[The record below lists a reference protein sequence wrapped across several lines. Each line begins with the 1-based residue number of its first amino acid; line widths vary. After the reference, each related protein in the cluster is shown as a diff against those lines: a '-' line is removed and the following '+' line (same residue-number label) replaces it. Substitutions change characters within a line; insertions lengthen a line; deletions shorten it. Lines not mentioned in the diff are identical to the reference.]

1 MKADQN
7 ELRNVPREDEDEA
20 GQPMADDFTDLLEEQ
35 IDIAGGEWQEDEES
49 RGSIGFTMYDAPT
62 SKDNTVTVLLPADQI
77 GGAPSQSL
85 VRIKSKAKERGG
97 DGRQYL
103 GVVVQGP
110 FAEPDGL
117 RADAP
122 LVVTTTVRGASFMP
136 RYHGRVQVEIL
147 GEEVGGTLVPPRLRP
162 LPNSPVFVLDQVET
176 QEKLKL
182 GGDVTLGIA
191 VGYEEMPVA
200 LPSTRKEVF
209 PRHTGILGTTGGG
222 KSTTVSG
229 LIGKL
234 GANGVAVIVFDTE
247 GEYTHISE
255 PTDDPQMLAAL
266 ARRGLSPKG
275 VSNVFIY
282 HLVGRETTNP
292 GYADRQTFCLEY
304 SNLSPYAVMEILNL
318 NEAQQE
324 RFLKAYD
331 IARRVMS
338 ELKIYP
344 TTEDERAALMELDEM
359 ERGYPRMT
367 LQHMYD
373 IVRLC
378 ADTVA
383 GEQEETRLRT
393 PAFRDGKKRLVE
405 IIREAK
411 LPSHIWSWRKVQ
423 GSLSRLLRLGIF
435 DNNSV
440 APPDYAAMTEPGR
453 VTIIDL
459 SDTDS
464 PQVNNLVIS
473 EILRGLHEQQ
483 NENYRASEKNKESQD
498 RRGEDSEA
506 AFDDDDWKSEFDNP
520 NGGEK
525 EKGELPRRVTV
536 VIEEAH
542 EFLSSERIR
551 QMPVLFQQVARIA
564 RRGRKRWL
572 GLVFVTQLPQHL
584 PDEVLGL
591 VNNYVLHKVADAN
604 VISRLKR
611 TVGGVDEGLWNRLP
625 SLAPGQAIVSAASMA
640 RPLLVAIDPTPSKL
654 RMVE

>member
-1 MKADQN
+1 MDEHKQN
-7 ELRNVPREDEDEA
+7 ILSPEDKGEA
-20 GQPMADDFTDLLEEQ
+20 SRAMTDDFMSLFKED
-35 IDIAGGEWQEDEES
+35 IDAAGGEWREDEES
-49 RGSIGFTMYDAPT
+49 RGSVGFTMYDAPT

-77 GGAPSQSL
+77 GSAPSQSL
-85 VRIKSKAKERGG
+85 VRIKSRSKERGG

-103 GVVVQGP
+103 GAVVQGP

-147 GEEVGGTLVPPRLRP
+147 GEEIDGTLVPPRLRP
-162 LPNSPVFVLDQVET
+162 LPNSPVFVLDQGET
-176 QEKLKL
+176 QEKLRL
-182 GGDVTLGIA
+182 GGDVTLGVA

-200 LPSTRKEVF
+200 LPSTRKDVF

-234 GANGVAVIVFDTE
+234 AASDVAVVVFDTE

-255 PTDDPQMLAAL
+255 PTDDPMMLAAL
-266 ARRGLSPKG
+266 DRRRQSPKG
-275 VSNVFIY
+275 VANVRIC
-282 HLVGRETTNP
+282 HLVGRETTNAA
-292 GYADRQTFCLEY
+292 YADKRAFCLQY

-318 NEAQQE
+318 NDAQQE

-331 IARRVMS
+331 IARRVMM

-344 TTEDERAALMELDEM
+344 TNAEEHKELLELDEM

-383 GEQEETRLRT
+383 GVQEETPLRT
-393 PAFRDGKKRLVE
+393 PAFREEKNRIADIIGGK
-405 IIREAK
+405 AK
-411 LPSHIWSWRKVQ
+411 LPSNVWSWRKVQ

-435 DNNSV
+435 DNSSV
-440 APPDYAAMTEPGR
+440 DPPDYRAMTEPGR

-483 NENYRASEKNKESQD
+483 DKNYRAGESAKERQPQRTTD
-498 RRGEDSEA
+498 REVA
-506 AFDDDDWKSEFDNP
+506 ADDDWVAVFNETSEGN
-520 NGGEK
+520 EK
-525 EKGELPRRVTV
+525 KEAQPRRVAV

-542 EFLSSERIR
+542 EFLAAERIR

-591 VNNYVLHKVADAN
+591 INNYVLHKIADAN

-611 TVGGVDEGLWNRLP
+611 SVGGVDEGLWDRLP
-625 SLAPGQAIVSAASMA
+625 NLAPGQAIVSAASMS
-640 RPLLVAIDPTPSKL
+640 RPLLVAIDPTPSRL